1 MFYLDMASGVP
12 VYLQIA
18 AGIRAERLSGRY
30 RTGDRIPP
38 VRELALALRVN
49 PNTVAKAYRYLQEE
63 GFLESRPGGG
73 NYIAP
78 VPSETDHAEREAH
91 LSKLLDSLLRETDA
105 LQIQRSR
112 VEAVLKQK
120 LNGEER
126 KDVE

>member
-1 MFYLDMASGVP
+1 MFHLDMASGVP

-30 RTGDRIPP
+30 RTRDRIPP

-49 PNTVAKAYRYLQEE
+49 PNTVAKAYRCLQEE

-78 VPSETDHAEREAH
+78 VPSEMENAEREIH
-91 LSKLLDSLLRETDA
+91 LSNLLDSLLRETDA
-105 LQIQRSR
+105 LQIPRSR

-120 LNGEER
+120 LNREEME
-126 KDVE
+126 DVE